1 MRKEEAQD
9 AAEKVRI
16 VRKRGRRGGL
26 DGVRHESALYDELG
40 STQAWQGTLDESV
53 WMAIEDVCKSRRC
66 TEYAYQDSKSLSPT
80 SLLPFLGDGG
90 EGGGRRRRGDA

>member
-40 STQAWQGTLDESV
+40 STQ
-53 WMAIEDVCKSRRC
+53 
-66 TEYAYQDSKSLSPT
+66 
-80 SLLPFLGDGG
+80 GDFG
-90 EGGGRRRRGDA
+90 